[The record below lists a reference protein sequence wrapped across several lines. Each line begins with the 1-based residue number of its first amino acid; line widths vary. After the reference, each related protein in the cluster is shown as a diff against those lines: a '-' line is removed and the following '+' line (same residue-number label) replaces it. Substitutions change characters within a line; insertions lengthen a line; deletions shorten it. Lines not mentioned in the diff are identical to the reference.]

1 MAGAAIVVVVAATVP
16 VPVSAMLC
24 GLSAALSVILR
35 VALRL
40 PATEGLNVTWIVVV
54 LPGPSEIGSGS
65 DVNPKSPE
73 LAPAMAMSL
82 IVRVA
87 DPELVMVSA
96 CAALVV
102 PMF

>member
-1 MAGAAIVVVVAATVP
+1 MAGAVIVVVVAATVP

-40 PATEGLNVTWIVVV
+40 PATVGLRVTWIVVV
-54 LPGPSEIGSGS
+54 LPGASEIGSGS
-65 DVNPKSPE
+65 DPKLKSPG

-87 DPELVMVSA
+87 DPELVMVCG
-96 CAALVV
+96 CAAL
-102 PMF
+102 M